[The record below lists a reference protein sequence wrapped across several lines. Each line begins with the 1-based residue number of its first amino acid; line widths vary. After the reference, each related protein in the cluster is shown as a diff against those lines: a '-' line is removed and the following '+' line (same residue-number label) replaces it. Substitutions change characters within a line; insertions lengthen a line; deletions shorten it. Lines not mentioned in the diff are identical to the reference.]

1 MLATLTLKQKILAT
15 VTLAVVVSCLL
26 VGYFSQRSAQQL
38 IENRMFE
45 QELPNLT
52 QRISKEIEQDLHGI
66 AQAARQLATDHFIL
80 DWVDRGMPKE
90 QEPILINQ
98 LKDVA
103 NQYGLVT
110 ASFADRQSAAY
121 YNQDGFLRNL
131 TPTQDAWF
139 YDYTK
144 SQKEMTLSI
153 FRESNGEVKLFVNF
167 QQLNGRGLAGFA
179 KSLDTMGTMVSNFRL
194 EESGI
199 VFMVDGSGKVKLHP
213 EANRIER
220 DTLGGIASG
229 DTGSL
234 LAKRPFAVINA
245 EVNGEPMVLA
255 SSYIPLLDWY
265 LVAQVPEAEIYAE
278 LDQTR
283 NEILMI
289 SLVIA
294 LAMGLMGMLLAG
306 SVSRPLNEL
315 ARLFKE
321 LGSGDGD
328 LTQRLKVEGRDELSQ
343 VATGFN
349 NFVAKIHGSIE
360 QVAENSRQLAAT
372 ANEVANKAQ
381 LTQHNCTAQR
391 DRTVQVATAIH
402 EMGATVSEIA
412 GNASLAAE
420 VARQANDQADA
431 GAVVVAQ
438 ARHGIV
444 DLSGE
449 IEQVAGVIESL
460 ASQTDSIGSILETI
474 RSISEQ
480 TNLLALNA
488 AIEAARAGEQGRGFA
503 VVAAEVRNLAQRS
516 AAAAKEI
523 KTLISDSVDK
533 VETGNT
539 LVAQAGKTMNEI
551 VTAIKRVTDIM
562 AEIAAA
568 SAEQSTGIE
577 EVNGA
582 VSQMD
587 EMTQQNAALVEEAA
601 AAAESLLEQATSMT
615 EAVAIFKF
623 EQAHQRPALS
633 APLAASKGA
642 IAPAA
647 RTARV
652 QRTLPPRPNTNTNNS
667 DEWEQF

>member
-1 MLATLTLKQKILAT
+1 MQTTLTLKQKILAT
-15 VTLAVVVSCLL
+15 VTLAVVISCLL

-66 AQAARQLATDHFIL
+66 ARAAQQLATDRFIL

-90 QEPILINQ
+90 QEPLLINQ

-110 ASFADRQSAAY
+110 AAFADRQTAAY

-131 TPTQDAWF
+131 TPAQDAWF

-153 FRESNGEVKLFVNF
+153 FRESNGQMKLFVSF

-179 KSLDTMGTMVSNFRL
+179 KSLDTMVTMVSNFRL
-194 EESGI
+194 EDSGI

-220 DTLGGIASG
+220 DALGGIASG

-234 LAKRPFAVINA
+234 LAKRPFAVISA

-265 LVAQVPEAEIYAE
+265 LVVQVPEAEIYAE
-278 LDQTR
+278 LDQNR
-283 NEILMI
+283 NQILMI

-294 LAMGLMGMLLAG
+294 LVMGAMGMLLAG

-360 QVAENSRQLAAT
+360 QVASNSRQLATT
-372 ANEVANKAQ
+372 ANEVASKAQ

-402 EMGATVSEIA
+402 EMGATVGEIA
-412 GNASLAAE
+412 GNASLAAD
-420 VARQANDQADA
+420 VAKQANDQADA
-431 GAVVVAQ
+431 GAHVVAQ

-444 DLSGE
+444 GLSGE

-503 VVAAEVRNLAQRS
+503 VVADEVRNLANRS
-516 AAAAKEI
+516 AAS
-523 KTLISDSVDK
+523 T
-533 VETGNT
+533 
-539 LVAQAGKTMNEI
+539 
-551 VTAIKRVTDIM
+551 
-562 AEIAAA
+562 AEIQGMINRLQ
-568 SAEQSTGIE
+568 EQSAR
-577 EVNGA
+577 A
-582 VSQMD
+582 VSAMAQGRNQSLEVVNQAD
-587 EMTQQNAALVEEAA
+587 EANAALGQITAHITQINDMNIQVATATEEQSSVVGEINRNVEDINQLTMETAD
-601 AAAESLLEQATSMT
+601 
-615 EAVAIFKF
+615 I
-623 EQAHQRPALS
+623 AHQLTESSRSLQQLS
-633 APLAASKGA
+633 GQLDKLVGNF
-642 IAPAA
+642 
-647 RTARV
+647 R
-652 QRTLPPRPNTNTNNS
+652 L
-667 DEWEQF
+667 

>member
-1 MLATLTLKQKILAT
+1 MSVVNLNLLSTFMLATLTLKQKILAT

-179 KSLDTMGTMVSNFRL
+179 KSLDTMVTMVSNFRL

-503 VVAAEVRNLAQRS
+503 VVADEVRNLANRS
-516 AAAAKEI
+516 AAS
-523 KTLISDSVDK
+523 T
-533 VETGNT
+533 
-539 LVAQAGKTMNEI
+539 
-551 VTAIKRVTDIM
+551 
-562 AEIAAA
+562 AEIQGMINRLQ
-568 SAEQSTGIE
+568 EQSAH
-577 EVNGA
+577 A
-582 VSQMD
+582 VSAMAQGRNQSLEVVSQAD
-587 EMTQQNAALVEEAA
+587 EANAALGQITAHITQINDMNIQVATATEEQSSVVGEINRNVEDINQLTMETAD
-601 AAAESLLEQATSMT
+601 
-615 EAVAIFKF
+615 I
-623 EQAHQRPALS
+623 AHQLTESSRSLQQLS
-633 APLAASKGA
+633 GQLDKLVGNF
-642 IAPAA
+642 
-647 RTARV
+647 R
-652 QRTLPPRPNTNTNNS
+652 L
-667 DEWEQF
+667 

>member
-15 VTLAVVVSCLL
+15 VTLAVVISCLL
-26 VGYFSQRSAQQL
+26 VGYFSQRAAQQL
-38 IENRMFE
+38 IEKRMFE

-52 QRISKEIEQDLHGI
+52 QRISKEIEQDLNGI
-66 AQAARQLATDHFIL
+66 ARAAQQLATDRFIL

-90 QEPILINQ
+90 QEPLLINQ

-110 ASFADRQSAAY
+110 ASFADRQTAAY

-131 TPTQDAWF
+131 TPAQDAWF

-153 FRESNGEVKLFVNF
+153 FRESTGEMKLFVNF

-179 KSLDTMGTMVSNFRL
+179 KSLDAMVTMVSNFRL
-194 EESGI
+194 EDSGI

-213 EANRIER
+213 DANRIER
-220 DTLGGIASG
+220 DNLSQLAGSDSG
-229 DTGSL
+229 NL
-234 LAKRPFAVINA
+234 LAKRPFAVISA

-265 LVAQVPEAEIYAE
+265 LVVQVPEAEIYAE
-278 LDQTR
+278 LDQNR
-283 NEILMI
+283 NQILMI

-294 LAMGLMGMLLAG
+294 LAMGAMGMLLAG

-360 QVAENSRQLAAT
+360 QVASNSRQLATT
-372 ANEVANKAQ
+372 ANEVASKAQ

-402 EMGATVSEIA
+402 EMGATVGEIA
-412 GNASLAAE
+412 GNASLAAD
-420 VARQANDQADA
+420 VAKQANDQADA
-431 GAVVVAQ
+431 GAHIVAR

-444 DLSGE
+444 GLSGE

-503 VVAAEVRNLAQRS
+503 VVADEVRNLANRS
-516 AAAAKEI
+516 AASTAEI
-523 KTLISDSVDK
+523 QEMINRLQDQSARAVSAMAQGRNQSLEV
-533 VETGNT
+533 
-539 LVAQAGKTMNEI
+539 VAQA
-551 VTAIKRVTDIM
+551 
-562 AEIAAA
+562 
-568 SAEQSTGIE
+568 
-577 EVNGA
+577 
-582 VSQMD
+582 D
-587 EMTQQNAALVEEAA
+587 EANAALGHITAHITQINDMNIQVATATEEQSSVVGEINRNVEDINQLTMETAD
-601 AAAESLLEQATSMT
+601 
-615 EAVAIFKF
+615 I
-623 EQAHQRPALS
+623 AHQLTESSRSLQQLS
-633 APLAASKGA
+633 AQLDKLVGNF
-642 IAPAA
+642 
-647 RTARV
+647 R
-652 QRTLPPRPNTNTNNS
+652 L
-667 DEWEQF
+667 

>member
-66 AQAARQLATDHFIL
+66 AQAARQLATDRFIL

-179 KSLDTMGTMVSNFRL
+179 KSLDTMVTMVSNFRL

-265 LVAQVPEAEIYAE
+265 LVAQVPQAEIYAE

-503 VVAAEVRNLAQRS
+503 VVADEVRNLANRS
-516 AAAAKEI
+516 AAS
-523 KTLISDSVDK
+523 T
-533 VETGNT
+533 
-539 LVAQAGKTMNEI
+539 
-551 VTAIKRVTDIM
+551 
-562 AEIAAA
+562 AEIQGMINRLQ
-568 SAEQSTGIE
+568 EQSAR
-577 EVNGA
+577 A
-582 VSQMD
+582 VSAMAQGRNQSLEVVSQAD
-587 EMTQQNAALVEEAA
+587 EANAALGQITAHITQINDMNIQVATATEEQSSVVGEINRNVEDINQLTMETAD
-601 AAAESLLEQATSMT
+601 
-615 EAVAIFKF
+615 I
-623 EQAHQRPALS
+623 AHQLTESSRSLQQLS
-633 APLAASKGA
+633 GQLDKLVGNF
-642 IAPAA
+642 
-647 RTARV
+647 R
-652 QRTLPPRPNTNTNNS
+652 L
-667 DEWEQF
+667 

>member
-1 MLATLTLKQKILAT
+1 MSVVNLNLLSTFMLATLTLKQKILAT

-66 AQAARQLATDHFIL
+66 AQAARQLATDRFIL

-179 KSLDTMGTMVSNFRL
+179 KSLDTMVTMVSNFRL

-265 LVAQVPEAEIYAE
+265 LVAQVPQAEIYAE

-360 QVAENSRQLAAT
+360 QVAENSRQLADT

-444 DLSGE
+444 GLSGE

-503 VVAAEVRNLAQRS
+503 VVADEVRNLANRS
-516 AAAAKEI
+516 AAS
-523 KTLISDSVDK
+523 T
-533 VETGNT
+533 
-539 LVAQAGKTMNEI
+539 
-551 VTAIKRVTDIM
+551 
-562 AEIAAA
+562 AEIQGMINRLQ
-568 SAEQSTGIE
+568 EQSAR
-577 EVNGA
+577 A
-582 VSQMD
+582 VSAMAQGRNQSLEVVSQAD
-587 EMTQQNAALVEEAA
+587 EANAALGQITAHITQINDMNIQVATATEEQSSVVGEINRNVEDINQLTMETAD
-601 AAAESLLEQATSMT
+601 
-615 EAVAIFKF
+615 I
-623 EQAHQRPALS
+623 AHQLTESSRSLQQLS
-633 APLAASKGA
+633 GELDKLVGNF
-642 IAPAA
+642 
-647 RTARV
+647 R
-652 QRTLPPRPNTNTNNS
+652 L
-667 DEWEQF
+667 

>member
-66 AQAARQLATDHFIL
+66 AQAARQLATDRFIL

-179 KSLDTMGTMVSNFRL
+179 KSLDTMVTMVANFRL

-245 EVNGEPMVLA
+245 EVNGDPMVLA

-265 LVAQVPEAEIYAE
+265 LVAQVPQAEIYAE

-360 QVAENSRQLAAT
+360 QVAENSRQLADT

-444 DLSGE
+444 GLSGE

-488 AIEAARAGEQGRGFA
+488 AIEAARAGKQGRGFA
-503 VVAAEVRNLAQRS
+503 VVADEVRNLANRS
-516 AAAAKEI
+516 AAS
-523 KTLISDSVDK
+523 T
-533 VETGNT
+533 
-539 LVAQAGKTMNEI
+539 
-551 VTAIKRVTDIM
+551 
-562 AEIAAA
+562 AEIQGMINRLQ
-568 SAEQSTGIE
+568 EQSAR
-577 EVNGA
+577 A
-582 VSQMD
+582 VSAMAQGRNQSLEVVNQAD
-587 EMTQQNAALVEEAA
+587 EANAALGQITAHITQINDMNIQVATATEEQSSVVGEINRNVEDINQLTMETAD
-601 AAAESLLEQATSMT
+601 
-615 EAVAIFKF
+615 I
-623 EQAHQRPALS
+623 AHQLTESSRSLQQLS
-633 APLAASKGA
+633 GQLDKLVGNF
-642 IAPAA
+642 
-647 RTARV
+647 R
-652 QRTLPPRPNTNTNNS
+652 L
-667 DEWEQF
+667 

>member
-66 AQAARQLATDHFIL
+66 AQAARQLATDRFIL

-179 KSLDTMGTMVSNFRL
+179 KSLDTMVTMVSNFRL

-245 EVNGEPMVLA
+245 EINGEPMVLA

-265 LVAQVPEAEIYAE
+265 LVAEVPQAEIYAE

-328 LTQRLKVEGRDELSQ
+328 LTQRLKVEGRDELGQ

-360 QVAENSRQLAAT
+360 QVAENSRQLADT

-420 VARQANDQADA
+420 VARQANEQADA

-444 DLSGE
+444 GLSGE

-503 VVAAEVRNLAQRS
+503 VVADEVRNLANRS
-516 AAAAKEI
+516 AAS
-523 KTLISDSVDK
+523 T
-533 VETGNT
+533 
-539 LVAQAGKTMNEI
+539 
-551 VTAIKRVTDIM
+551 
-562 AEIAAA
+562 AEIQGMINRLQ
-568 SAEQSTGIE
+568 EQSAR
-577 EVNGA
+577 A
-582 VSQMD
+582 VSAMAQGRNQSLEVVSQAD
-587 EMTQQNAALVEEAA
+587 EANAALGQITAHITQINDMNIQVATATEEQSSVVGEINRNVEDINQLTMETAD
-601 AAAESLLEQATSMT
+601 
-615 EAVAIFKF
+615 I
-623 EQAHQRPALS
+623 AHQLTESSRSLQQLS
-633 APLAASKGA
+633 GQLDKLVGNF
-642 IAPAA
+642 
-647 RTARV
+647 R
-652 QRTLPPRPNTNTNNS
+652 L
-667 DEWEQF
+667 

>member
-66 AQAARQLATDHFIL
+66 AQAARQLATDRFIL

-179 KSLDTMGTMVSNFRL
+179 KSLDTMVTMVSNFRL

-220 DTLGGIASG
+220 DTLGGIVSG

-245 EVNGEPMVLA
+245 EINGEPMVLA

-265 LVAQVPEAEIYAE
+265 LVAQVPQAEIYAE

-360 QVAENSRQLAAT
+360 QVAENSRQLADT

-444 DLSGE
+444 GLSGE

-503 VVAAEVRNLAQRS
+503 VVADEVRNLANRS
-516 AAAAKEI
+516 AAS
-523 KTLISDSVDK
+523 T
-533 VETGNT
+533 
-539 LVAQAGKTMNEI
+539 
-551 VTAIKRVTDIM
+551 
-562 AEIAAA
+562 AEIQGMINRLQ
-568 SAEQSTGIE
+568 EQSAR
-577 EVNGA
+577 A
-582 VSQMD
+582 VSAMAQGRNQSLEVVNQAD
-587 EMTQQNAALVEEAA
+587 EANAALGQITAHITQINDMNIQVATATEEQSSVVGEINRNVEDINQLTMETAD
-601 AAAESLLEQATSMT
+601 
-615 EAVAIFKF
+615 I
-623 EQAHQRPALS
+623 AHQLTESSRSLQQLS
-633 APLAASKGA
+633 GQLDKLVGNF
-642 IAPAA
+642 
-647 RTARV
+647 R
-652 QRTLPPRPNTNTNNS
+652 L
-667 DEWEQF
+667 